1 MQRKA
6 IITEEYGDIDESSIL
21 FNPSNEFIMIILTH
35 ERGITIHRV
44 PIGSE
49 LDEIND
55 DTEWLHLRNPVDE
68 EDYEYLV
75 RQFTIWSGNEDDVIN
90 YVYLLEEILQ
100 CEEEGERHEKFC
112 HLKDIMWGYDNFIE
126 AGEPWLV
133 MEEGFFEAFVQKVRA
148 TIGEHFTPGTD
159 INVKRVRQAMGIGSR
174 ERSTIIFLGRALD
187 ALCDDGTLTFAG
199 RNSPKRYKVN

>member
-1 MQRKA
+1 M
-6 IITEEYGDIDESSIL
+6 
-21 FNPSNEFIMIILTH
+21 
-35 ERGITIHRV
+35 
-44 PIGSE
+44 
-49 LDEIND
+49 DEIND

-100 CEEEGERHEKFC
+100 CEDEGERHEKFC